1 MKATFKMS
9 NKPISD
15 CDIYSH
21 DFAPETIKFYQEVEE
36 EQTFFNF
43 GKQVDA
49 DIRLWNQAKRSA
61 QTVESYYR
69 FIKRAIIRAAR
80 VLVNERAD
88 QTDRLIFEE
97 LQVGNH
103 DYIEFCKKVRSLD
116 WYASFS
122 DDGKVYRRFEER
134 HRELTEFAK
143 TKGEVYVD
151 FLKGYGKLIGER
163 INRSGKPIRNNKP
176 TVIVSAA
183 MRSDDGVIV
192 MSVRHWDRI
201 THNQV
206 ENLKRGPHANNW
218 VQGFV
223 DNRGNFHTREE
234 ALVIAE
240 EAGQRFWDTVRH
252 EELFSEN
259 LY

>member
-1 MKATFKMS
+1 MS
-9 NKPISD
+9 IKPIND
-15 CDIYSH
+15 CDVYAH
-21 DFAPETIKFYQEVEE
+21 DFAPETIKFYQEAEEE
-36 EQTFFNF
+36 EQSFFNF

-49 DIRLWNQAKRSA
+49 DIQLWVRAKRSA
-61 QTVESYYR
+61 RTVETYYR
-69 FIKRAIIRAAR
+69 QIKRSIIRAAR
-80 VLVNERAD
+80 SLVNERAD
-88 QTDRLIFEE
+88 RTDCLIIEE
-97 LQVGNH
+97 MQVGNH
-103 DYIEFCKKVRSLD
+103 DYIEFCKKVRNLD

-163 INRSGKPIRNNKP
+163 INRSGKPIRNNDP

-183 MRSDDGVIV
+183 MRTNDGVIIV
-192 MSVRHWDRI
+192 SVRHWDLI
-201 THNQV
+201 THKQFR
-206 ENLKRGPHANNW
+206 NLKPELQVQLW
-218 VQGFV
+218 EQGFV

-252 EELFSEN
+252 EQLFSEN